1 MSDKE
6 LELLNNDELDVI
18 GEVLNMSMGAAA
30 TAVSTMLDRQVY
42 ITTPRIEQDIFSNI
56 DCSDLEPSLMVKIK
70 YIQGIEGINVTLLKR
85 SDIQVI
91 IDILMGNEIVDYS
104 NSDDEFEFDDM
115 TMSAASEVMNQM
127 MGASATTMS
136 EILEIPIN
144 ISTPEP
150 SLVSS
155 KADIDD
161 SISEI
166 KKDEPVVSV
175 SFDFKVSDI
184 LNTRFI
190 CFLSIPL
197 SRWIIST
204 VNSKFEDPDELL
216 KEIGEEKNIVEA
228 KAEEVQAM
236 TTEETPIMN
245 AQNTQINESPPVQ
258 PAPPPVQQ
266 APPPVQQAPPPVQQA
281 PPPVQQAPPPVQQA
295 PPPVQQAP
303 PPVQQAPPPV
313 QQAPPMPQN
322 YAQQAPQMPMG
333 YPQYA
338 ASPQN
343 QFYPS
348 VKNPAFPDFSQQGM
362 IMPSDSNIGLLMG
375 VKLDVSVII
384 GRTKQKIKDVVEFGQ
399 GTVIELDKQTGS
411 PAEVIVNGQLLAYGD
426 VIVVGDNFGIRITEI
441 VGTKELL
448 DSLENRN

>member
-1 MSDKE
+1 MSNKDY
-6 LELLNNDELDVI
+6 ELLNNDELDVI

-30 TAVSTMLDRQVY
+30 TAVSTMLDRQVH
-42 ITTPRIEQDIFSNI
+42 ITTPKITQDVFSNI

-70 YIQGIEGINVTLLKR
+70 YIQGIEGVNITLLKR

-91 IDILMGNEIVDYS
+91 IDILMGNEIVEY
-104 NSDDEFEFDDM
+104 NDDDDFEFDDM

-161 SISEI
+161 SIAEI
-166 KKDEPVVSV
+166 KKDEPVVAV

-197 SRWIIST
+197 SRWIINT
-204 VNSKFEDPDELL
+204 VNANFEELEEPSNETVPENANL
-216 KEIGEEKNIVEA
+216 KYEEPKL
-228 KAEEVQAM
+228 EEVQTM
-236 TTEETPIMN
+236 TIEETPIVSP
-245 AQNTQINESPPVQ
+245 QNEVVSEPGLNIPEALTPQPTPPQMPVSAPMQQQTPPVTQ
-258 PAPPPVQQ
+258 PI
-266 APPPVQQAPPPVQQA
+266 
-281 PPPVQQAPPPVQQA
+281 
-295 PPPVQQAP
+295 
-303 PPVQQAPPPV
+303 
-313 QQAPPMPQN
+313 APPM
-322 YAQQAPQMPMG
+322 QQAPQP
-333 YPQYA
+333 YPQQVSPQMQYQSYQQQYTA
-338 ASPQN
+338 PPQN
-343 QFYPS
+343 QYYPP
-348 VKNPAFPDFSQQGM
+348 VKNPAFPDFSQAGM
-362 IMPSDSNIGLLMG
+362 VLPSDSNLGLLMG

-448 DSLENRN
+448 DSLESKN